1 MLIRKAIL
9 IDLIQQQLKLQG
21 GFTKSTEVR
30 HAKVTKLLI
39 QSKNLR
45 ELLVLDSIKYYI
57 WQTGIKKH
65 LIKGHKQE
73 TIHSRILPLIIKA
86 AVFDF
91 TCQKKRPN
99 VPVTEDKCS
108 LASELAY

>member
-57 WQTGIKKH
+57 WQTGIKK
-65 LIKGHKQE
+65 
-73 TIHSRILPLIIKA
+73 TPN
-86 AVFDF
+86 
-91 TCQKKRPN
+91 KRPQTRN
-99 VPVTEDKCS
+99 NSFKDPTLDHKGCS
-108 LASELAY
+108 I